1 MLMAALTILC
11 AVGQISCGGSSS
23 SAPPAPQPIPAPAA
37 GPKPFAPYID
47 TSLNPNLPQIQA
59 SSSIKYFTLA
69 FIVDGGGCSA
79 NWDGATPV
87 SSDSTYTGYINA
99 IRAGGGDV
107 VFSFGGAAG
116 DNLPTQGAYQGS
128 NDAPDLDLA
137 YSNDCATASAL
148 TSALQTVINQYG
160 ANPANNTIY
169 LDFDVEGNAVNSDAG
184 NGPTRTRTDGV
195 DSVDLRN
202 QALTALV
209 ANNPGITINVSYTMG
224 VYETGGLP
232 QDQIS
237 VLQNALDNSTP
248 VAVMNIMTFDFGPD
262 EAIAPGSYAPVVENL
277 ANQTLTQLS
286 EPPLSAL
293 GAQLGIT
300 LMIGVNDSPGEVFGL
315 SDAQA
320 VTAFATPNADIVRL
334 SFWSVGRD
342 TGGCPGS
349 DQDQNTCSGIEQFQ
363 WDFSHTCEAF

>member
-1 MLMAALTILC
+1 MLVAALAILC

-23 SAPPAPQPIPAPAA
+23 ATPGPQPIPAPAA
-37 GPKPFAPYID
+37 GPKPFAPYIL

-87 SSDSTYTGYINA
+87 SQDNTYTGYISS
-99 IRAGGGDV
+99 IRVSGGDV

-137 YSNDCATASAL
+137 YSNDCTTASAL
-148 TSALQTVINQYG
+148 TSALQTVIDQYG
-160 ANPANNTIY
+160 PNPANNTIY
-169 LDFDVEGNAVNSDAG
+169 LDFNVEGNAVNTDAS

-209 ANNPGITINVSYTMG
+209 ANNPGITINISYTMG

-232 QDQIS
+232 ADQIS

-248 VAVMNIMTFDFGPD
+248 VAVMNIMTFDFGPG
-262 EAIAPGSYAPVVENL
+262 APIAPGSYGPVVENL

-300 LMIGVNDSPGEVFGL
+300 LMIGANDSPGEVFGL

-320 VTAFATPNADIVRL
+320 VTTFATPNANITRL

-342 TGGCPGS
+342 NGGCPGS
-349 DQDQNTCSGIEQFQ
+349 NQDQNTCSGIAQFQ